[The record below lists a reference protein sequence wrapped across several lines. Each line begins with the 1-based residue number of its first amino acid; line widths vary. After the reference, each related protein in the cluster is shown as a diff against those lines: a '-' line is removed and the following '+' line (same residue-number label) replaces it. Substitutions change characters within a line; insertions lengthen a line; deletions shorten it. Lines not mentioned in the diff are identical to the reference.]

1 MTLVLGGTVSRGG
14 FSRHVDLIVEQGRP
28 VGLTGPNGSGKST
41 VLRAIAGLD
50 RLARGSIV
58 LDGVALDSGS
68 TFVPTEERSVGVVFQ
83 DLRLFPHLSALDNV
97 AFGLRCADTPRAE
110 ARSRATS
117 VLESVGAGHLADRR
131 PASMSG
137 GEAQRVALARALAT
151 SPRVLLLDEPF
162 ASVDA
167 ATRPALR
174 SLIAN
179 VTGGTTIHTVIVSH
193 DEADLTELTDGIIRL
208 DADR

>member
-1 MTLVLGGTVSRGG
+1 MTLVLGGTVARGG
-14 FSRHVDLIVEQGRP
+14 FSRHVDLVVEQGRP
-28 VGLTGPNGSGKST
+28 MGLTGPNGSGKST

-50 RLARGSIV
+50 RLDHGSIV
-58 LDGVALDSGS
+58 LDGAALDSGS
-68 TFVPTEERSVGVVFQ
+68 MFVPAEERLVGVVFQ

-97 AFGLRCADTPRAE
+97 AFGLRCRGTARGE
-110 ARSRATS
+110 ARSRAS
-117 VLESVGAGHLADRR
+117 VVLESVGADHLAHER
-131 PASMSG
+131 PTSMSG

-167 ATRPALR
+167 ASRPSLR
-174 SLIAN
+174 SLIAS
-179 VTGGTTIHTVIVSH
+179 VTRGTTIHTVIVSH